1 MMLNF
6 HKKNNSCGTLA
17 LRKAKNINSFS
28 GYASLNHLFKIEEF
42 IEKPDANKI
51 QHIKDKSLWENSGIY
66 VLEPEILKYI
76 KKGFSDFAKDIFPEL
91 ISLQKKI
98 LGFDMD
104 SFYFREVGQIERYYN
119 AKKEIESGAVKLA
132 I

>member
-1 MMLNF
+1 
-6 HKKNNSCGTLA
+6 
-17 LRKAKNINSFS
+17 
-28 GYASLNHLFKIEEF
+28 
-42 IEKPDANKI
+42 
-51 QHIKDKSLWENSGIY
+51 
-66 VLEPEILKYI
+66 LKYI